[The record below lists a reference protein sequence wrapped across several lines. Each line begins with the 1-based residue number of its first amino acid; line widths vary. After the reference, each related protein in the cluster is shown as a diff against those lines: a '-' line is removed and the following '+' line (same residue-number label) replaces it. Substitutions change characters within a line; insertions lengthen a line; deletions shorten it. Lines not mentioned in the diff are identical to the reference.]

1 MGAHQMGEFDAGTP
15 AFSTRTGRLSAFV
28 HHTIVRARTA
38 AVPYKLG
45 EVVIGDD
52 PFNGR
57 REGVV
62 AVKNGTFVGL
72 QAADQIYF
80 YDCRQLRRPD

>member
-1 MGAHQMGEFDAGTP
+1 MT
-15 AFSTRTGRLSAFV
+15 TFV
-28 HHTIVRARTA
+28 HQTIARARTM

-45 EVVIGDD
+45 EVVVGDD

-57 REGVV
+57 REGLV

-72 QAADQIYF
+72 QAADKIVF
-80 YDCRQLRRPD
+80 YDYRQLRRPD

>member
-1 MGAHQMGEFDAGTP
+1 MGGIQAGAP
-15 AFSTRTGRLSAFV
+15 ASSTRARRLSAFV
-28 HHTIVRARTA
+28 HQTLARARTA
-38 AVPYKLG
+38 AVPYRHG

-62 AVKNGTFVGL
+62 VVKSGSFVGL
-72 QAADQIYF
+72 QSAGQIFF
-80 YDCRQLRRPD
+80 YDYRQLRRPD

>member
-1 MGAHQMGEFDAGTP
+1 MGEIHAGPP
-15 AFSTRTGRLSAFV
+15 ASSTKAGRLSAFV
-28 HHTIVRARTA
+28 HQTLARARTV

-45 EVVIGDD
+45 EVVVGDD

-57 REGVV
+57 REGLI

-72 QAADQIYF
+72 QTADQIFF
-80 YDCRQLRRPD
+80 YDYRQLRRPD

>member
-1 MGAHQMGEFDAGTP
+1 MGEIFAGGP
-15 AFSTRTGRLSAFV
+15 ASSTRARRLSAFV
-28 HHTIVRARTA
+28 HQTMSRARTV

-57 REGVV
+57 REGLV

-72 QAADQIYF
+72 QTADQIFF
-80 YDCRQLRRPD
+80 YDYRQLRRPD